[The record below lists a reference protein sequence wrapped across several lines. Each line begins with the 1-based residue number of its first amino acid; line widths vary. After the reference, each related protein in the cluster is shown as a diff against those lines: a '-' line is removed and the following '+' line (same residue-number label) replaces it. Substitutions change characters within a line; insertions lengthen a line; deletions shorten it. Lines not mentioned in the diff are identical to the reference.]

1 MSHHQHVCWAHTH
14 HSSNAY
20 PSSCFRIAFGRHD
33 ASVSSWAHAYSNSP
47 SLPSPARRPHNRC
60 LQHYGWRWRR
70 LSGWRRRRCCKLQP
84 SRFKRSLCTHAKGYC
99 QTRIRNAEIASR
111 LQCPEAR
118 RSHGRSR
125 VLSIRLE
132 QSCVRNGEGIPRQT
146 ATKQSTSVNSALYT
160 APNLDT
166 VTHTHTNAHAR
177 PRNQT

>member
-1 MSHHQHVCWAHTH
+1 MHT
-14 HSSNAY
+14 
-20 PSSCFRIAFGRHD
+20 R
-33 ASVSSWAHAYSNSP
+33 AHAFALRLAAMMLLFHPGCTPIPTLPP

-132 QSCVRNGEGIPRQT
+132 QSCVRNGKGIPRQT